1 MIQTSFFP
9 QPEKDAKLLGPAL
22 TKLYKIR
29 YVNPDT
35 GAVLEGSKYIKNGK
49 NKSGTQEFLVNNEWV
64 RASNVPEYRK
74 WLKKRNS
81 SLEGYFKYFKFK
93 MTEKEKPHGKFL
105 IGDNEFQDKYGC
117 WDKIRAHFNQQV
129 DRYGYRCP
137 ITDLEFTT
145 TRNNNKNYDG
155 RKREEKMIIT
165 NISADRILNHINY
178 TKQNV
183 LFTSAGWNIFRSGF
197 SLSDMKI
204 FLNKNHVERYEE
216 ILMERFPD
224 YKENNYEEK
233 F

>member
-1 MIQTSFFP
+1 
-9 QPEKDAKLLGPAL
+9 
-22 TKLYKIR
+22 
-29 YVNPDT
+29 
-35 GAVLEGSKYIKNGK
+35 
-49 NKSGTQEFLVNNEWV
+49 
-64 RASNVPEYRK
+64 
-74 WLKKRNS
+74 
-81 SLEGYFKYFKFK
+81 
-93 MTEKEKPHGKFL
+93 
-105 IGDNEFQDKYGC
+105 
-117 WDKIRAHFNQQV
+117 
-129 DRYGYRCP
+129 
-137 ITDLEFTT
+137 
-145 TRNNNKNYDG
+145 
-155 RKREEKMIIT
+155 MIIT